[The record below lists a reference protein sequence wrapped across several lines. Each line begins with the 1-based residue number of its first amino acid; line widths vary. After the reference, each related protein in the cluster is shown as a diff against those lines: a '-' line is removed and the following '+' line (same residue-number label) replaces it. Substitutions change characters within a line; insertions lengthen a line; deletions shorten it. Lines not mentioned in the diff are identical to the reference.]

1 MEEKNKNLFHEIAD
15 SLRWRRFCFKKRFN
29 NNSMLKERHVD
40 KKEGLI
46 KHGEKH
52 KITWETIKVAAHP
65 PIIIEA
71 AMPAKCPT
79 TVPTNMKIEIQ
90 ELFEKRETTFM
101 YNNVNIPLQ

>member
-52 KITWETIKVAAHP
+52 KIT
-65 PIIIEA
+65 
-71 AMPAKCPT
+71 
-79 TVPTNMKIEIQ
+79 
-90 ELFEKRETTFM
+90 
-101 YNNVNIPLQ
+101 